1 MAKLSS
7 RTRKRLK
14 IAISL
19 TLIAVLVYFLDFAS
33 LAAALRDIEVTY
45 VVLAFL
51 MVIGNRVLMPLK
63 WNLLLRARNIHL
75 SHFNA
80 IRIYTIASFL
90 GLVLP
95 PTVGADSVRG
105 YYLRQAGI
113 RLTDAVA
120 SIVIERVFGL
130 IVLLVFTVAGF
141 FLLVDLLREGEMQ
154 TGTFAVI
161 LGVVSAAVLAALYL
175 SFTPWLHTLARSA
188 AVRLEGTRLKS
199 LGHGAESFVA
209 AYQEYRHRELALALF
224 CGLTAMEL
232 TIVIV
237 RSYVI
242 ALALGVELDVLVF
255 FAFLP
260 LVTLL
265 NRMPVSFDG
274 FGINEALFIWFLALF
289 GVAHEQGF
297 LIGLINHLLFIAG
310 VLPGGLFYVFSDRGR
325 DLPPPGE
332 RRPESVR

>member
-1 MAKLSS
+1 MAKMTS
-7 RTRKRLK
+7 RTRRQLK

-19 TLIAVLVYFLDFAS
+19 MLIATLMYFLDLAS
-33 LAAALRDIEVTY
+33 ISAALKDINAAY
-45 VVLAFL
+45 VALAFV
-51 MVIGNRVLMPLK
+51 MVIGNRILMPLK
-63 WNLLLRARNIHL
+63 WNLLLRARSIRL
-75 SHFNA
+75 SHLNA

-95 PTVGADSVRG
+95 PTIGADSVRG

-113 RLTDAVA
+113 RLSDAVA

-130 IVLLVFTVAGF
+130 VVLLVFTVAGF
-141 FLLVDLLREGEMQ
+141 FILADLLREGEMQ
-154 TGTFAVI
+154 TGTFAAI
-161 LGVVSAAVLAALYL
+161 LGVVSATVLAVLYL
-175 SFTPWLHTLARSA
+175 SFTTWLRTLARTA

-199 LGHGAESFVA
+199 LGRGAESFLA
-209 AYQEYRHRELALALF
+209 AYQEYRHRQLALALF
-224 CGLTAMEL
+224 CGLTALEL

-237 RSYVI
+237 RSYVM

-265 NRMPVSFDG
+265 NRLPVSFDG
-274 FGINEALFIWFLALF
+274 FGINEGLFIWFLALF

-310 VLPGGLFYVFSDRGR
+310 VLPGGLFYIFSGR
-325 DLPPPGE
+325 RTDIPPPDE
-332 RRPESVR
+332 QEPRSAR